1 MSSNIS
7 LLLKVP
13 KPNNVFCIPE
23 KRVKLPEILIYDI
36 RNFSLIHP
44 ELSNGDAAEAFLDKW
59 GGYKAKY
66 SVDDVKSG
74 FKIVME

>member
-23 KRVKLPEILIYDI
+23 KRVKLPEILIYL
-36 RNFSLIHP
+36 R
-44 ELSNGDAAEAFLDKW
+44 ER
-59 GGYKAKY
+59 GGRENPVALAP
-66 SVDDVKSG
+66 G
-74 FKIVME
+74 